1 MRLGGYGQFSFV
13 AVSSGEAVKFR
24 QGPSGS
30 VELRRVGARRLCY
43 VLLRQVMF
51 RFGLAVVVGVF
62 RYGLLGRGES
72 RRFRSGWLSF
82 VMVRRLW

>member
-1 MRLGGYGQFSFV
+1 MRLGGLGRLSLGGLSLGQS
-13 AVSSGEAVKFR
+13 VKFR